1 MRRNRLRLTAATK
14 RSLLRA
20 AAAGITQLDR
30 RQRRPPGPPRAEEQ
44 PRPVRHRPA
53 PLANSR
59 QVDPVQPQQERRL
72 QQAAAE
78 PQLAAAESQLGAA
91 VQARPPPE

>member
-1 MRRNRLRLTAATK
+1 MQRNRLRLTAATK

-20 AAAGITQLDR
+20 AAAGTTQLDR
-30 RQRRPPGPPRAEEQ
+30 LQRRPPGPLRAEEQ

-59 QVDPVQPQQERRL
+59 QVDPVRPQQERRL
-72 QQAAAE
+72 Q
-78 PQLAAAESQLGAA
+78 LAAAESRLGAA